1 MKNLLNNFWIG
12 KITLWKSF
20 WIIGLVHGL
29 SIMYLIP
36 ILEIYIFH
44 NYDLYNSAIINNI
57 KFDLLDYRKVTFISK
72 LLFIFSTT
80 FMTVGVW
87 RSAENYK
94 GNFIVVVISLFYL
107 SINNIAAII
116 FYFKNL
122 FI

>member
-57 KFDLLDYRKVTFISK
+57 KFDLLDFRKVTFISK

-80 FMTVGVW
+80 FITVGVW

-94 GNFIVVVISLFYL
+94 GNFIVVVISLCYL